1 MTMSRMVSFIKAVK
15 VGNLPVVAQLAEA
28 GEDLEQLSLVGD
40 TPLMLAASGGK
51 DQIVRYLLSLQVSTG
66 HQNQEQATA
75 LALASRKGHAKCVRA
90 LIDVSSRHQCFA
102 LPDDYL
108 ARFLTILT
116 SPFARQ
122 GGPDPMR
129 SARGPR
135 PHPRGTRCSWGTCA
149 MCEVALRSHEQRPG

>member
-1 MTMSRMVSFIKAVK
+1 MTVFRMASFIKAVK
-15 VGNLPVVAQLAEA
+15 VGNLPVVAQLVEA

-90 LIDVSSRHQCFA
+90 LLDVSSCHQRVANVYTRRAGKHDKRMAHHSSTA
-102 LPDDYL
+102 LL
-108 ARFLTILT
+108 
-116 SPFARQ
+116 
-122 GGPDPMR
+122 
-129 SARGPR
+129 
-135 PHPRGTRCSWGTCA
+135 
-149 MCEVALRSHEQRPG
+149 